1 VRKQDFGIK
10 DRLLLWLVSFLG
22 PVLLLAFGKTW
33 RITWVGNESLREI
46 RDRGGKVLYASWH
59 KNILPL
65 AYFYRKQ
72 GIHIMIS
79 EHRDGEF
86 IARTVKRLG
95 FHPLRGSSTRGG
107 SKALFEM
114 SQVGKRG
121 FDAGITPDGPKGPK
135 HKVQPGTVVIASR
148 ANLPVV
154 PVAVSATPCWKLKSW
169 DNFIIPKPLSK
180 VVISIGKPLHLPEK
194 FEEFE
199 INSLC
204 QRVKEHLDQN
214 EKEAQNS
221 LRG

>member
-1 VRKQDFGIK
+1 
-10 DRLLLWLVSFLG
+10 LLLSLVSFLG

-107 SKALFEM
+107 SEALFEM
-114 SQVGKRG
+114 SQVSKRG

-154 PVAVSATPCWKLKSW
+154 PVAVSARPCWKLKSW

-204 QRVKEHLDQN
+204 QRVKESLDEN
-214 EKEAQNS
+214 ETEAKNFF
-221 LRG
+221 

>member
-1 VRKQDFGIK
+1 MRKQDFGIK

-46 RDRGGKVLYASWH
+46 RDRGGRVLYASWH

-121 FDAGITPDGPKGPK
+121 FDAAITPDGPKGPK
-135 HKVQPGTVVIASR
+135 HEVQAGTVVIASR

-154 PVAVSATPCWKLKSW
+154 PVAVSVTPCWKLKSW

-199 INSLC
+199 IESLC

-214 EKEAQNS
+214 EKGAQNS

>member
-1 VRKQDFGIK
+1 
-10 DRLLLWLVSFLG
+10 LLLWLVSFLG

-107 SKALFEM
+107 SRALFEM

-121 FDAGITPDGPKGPK
+121 FDAAITPDGPKGPK
-135 HKVQPGTVVIASR
+135 HEVQPGTVVIASR

-154 PVAVSATPCWKLKSW
+154 PVAASARPCWKLKSW

-221 LRG
+221 PRG

>member
-1 VRKQDFGIK
+1 MSKQNFGIK
-10 DRLLLWLVSFLG
+10 DRFLLWLVSFLG
-22 PVLLLAFGKTW
+22 PLLLLAFGKTW

-46 RDRGGKVLYASWH
+46 RDRGGRVFYASWH

-95 FHPLRGSSTRGG
+95 YYPVRGSSTRGG

-114 SQVGKRG
+114 SQVGNKG
-121 FDAGITPDGPKGPK
+121 FDAAITPDGPKGPK
-135 HKVQPGTVVIASR
+135 HEVQPGTVVIASR
-148 ANLPVV
+148 ANLPIV
-154 PVAVSATPCWKLKSW
+154 PIAASARPCWTLRSW

-180 VVISIGKPLHLPEK
+180 VVILIGKPLYLPAK
-194 FEEFE
+194 FEETE
-199 INSLC
+199 IGALCQKIKESLDEIETRAGNSL
-204 QRVKEHLDQN
+204 K
-214 EKEAQNS
+214 
-221 LRG
+221 G

>member
-1 VRKQDFGIK
+1 M
-10 DRLLLWLVSFLG
+10 LLWLVSFLG

-114 SQVGKRG
+114 SQVSKRG

-148 ANLPVV
+148 SNLPVV
-154 PVAVSATPCWKLKSW
+154 PVAVSARPCWKLKSW